1 MASSAAAVD
10 DFLAHAFR
18 RSHRTLPT
26 TTPGR
31 EGMCGVDAEGQRIQR
46 WLDVLRAGSEV
57 EKLGARRGL
66 AGVFEQ
72 RGMLEEAIE
81 LLETNVQAGV
91 RSAET
96 LRWLSRLYQAQG
108 DEVRSLA
115 AAVTASQQPEVSP
128 AMQAQPTRPR
138 AIRQLLPYLLLVVGL
153 GIAVGVVLWLL
164 TPLLK
169 P

>member
-1 MASSAAAVD
+1 MASSATAVD
-10 DFLAHAFR
+10 ELLAHSFR

-26 TTPGR
+26 TTGR
-31 EGMCGVDAEGQRIQR
+31 EGVGGVDADGQRIQR
-46 WLDVLRAGSEV
+46 WLDVLRDGSEV

-72 RGMLEEAIE
+72 RGMLQEAIE

-108 DEVRSLA
+108 NEGRSLE
-115 AAVTASQQPEVSP
+115 AAVNASQQPEVSP
-128 AMQAQPTRPR
+128 AMQARPTRPR
-138 AIRQLLPYLLLVVGL
+138 AIRPLLPYLLLLVGL